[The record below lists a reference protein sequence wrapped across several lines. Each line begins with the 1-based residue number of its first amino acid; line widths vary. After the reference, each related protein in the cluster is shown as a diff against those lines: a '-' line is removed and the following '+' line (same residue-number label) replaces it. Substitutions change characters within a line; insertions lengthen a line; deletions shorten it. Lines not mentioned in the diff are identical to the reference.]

1 MSKIRKNFLSNFH
14 KYQKKAVWSP
24 MLQYF
29 MKDCPLPLTLGN
41 FSDTDTYD
49 LQPLRSYDELF
60 IKEGIE
66 IVVKA

>member
-1 MSKIRKNFLSNFH
+1 
-14 KYQKKAVWSP
+14 

-66 IVVKA
+66 IVVKAQLTTDELTSWIYNSWH